1 MSLRLRFSLFFT
13 LVSFCSLALFST
25 LIYRQVWEN
34 AMTGAEEYL
43 KELTQHE
50 SEHLSL
56 PSHQSTEHQDTPH
69 YKNVYLRIWRA
80 KELIYDSHPR
90 ESKSDFSPLMH
101 SISTVHQGVPYEITG
116 YYDVSLIH
124 EHLIL
129 FRNTLMMGC
138 LLALF
143 AMFPI
148 SWFFTQGLLRPFA
161 LLAKKTSDLTADQL
175 SFRLPEPKYRDE
187 YGVLA
192 RNFNALFVRLE
203 KSFIQLRHFAVSASH
218 EMRTPLSVIISQTEN
233 ALRNAEKNG
242 HQSQSH
248 LNKIL
253 QSAIRLRNIMNQLFV
268 LAEADRL
275 GQENAG
281 SSFEVKETIES
292 ALGDLKAVYLDMNK
306 TLSVTHIPEQ
316 REFIGNQELFVSVF
330 NNLLENALKYSKSR
344 VEISYA
350 VKSSGLEVCIED
362 DGPGIPETQR
372 ESVFQPFF
380 RGKKSESVVPTS
392 HGLGLTIVQ
401 ACVRAQQG
409 SIELGESVLGGL
421 SVSVKL
427 PHLSPAR

>member
-1 MSLRLRFSLFFT
+1 
-13 LVSFCSLALFST
+13 
-25 LIYRQVWEN
+25 
-34 AMTGAEEYL
+34 
-43 KELTQHE
+43 
-50 SEHLSL
+50 
-56 PSHQSTEHQDTPH
+56 
-69 YKNVYLRIWRA
+69 
-80 KELIYDSHPR
+80 
-90 ESKSDFSPLMH
+90 
-101 SISTVHQGVPYEITG
+101 
-116 YYDVSLIH
+116 
-124 EHLIL
+124 
-129 FRNTLMMGC
+129 
-138 LLALF
+138 
-143 AMFPI
+143 
-148 SWFFTQGLLRPFA
+148 
-161 LLAKKTSDLTADQL
+161 AKKTSDLTADQL

-242 HQSQSH
+242 HQSH

>member
-80 KELIYDSHPR
+80 KELIYNSHPK
-90 ESKSDFSPLMH
+90 ESKSGFSPLMH

-148 SWFFTQGLLRPFA
+148 SWFFTKGLLRPFA

-192 RNFNALFVRLE
+192 RNFN
-203 KSFIQLRHFAVSASH
+203 
-218 EMRTPLSVIISQTEN
+218 
-233 ALRNAEKNG
+233 
-242 HQSQSH
+242 
-248 LNKIL
+248 
-253 QSAIRLRNIMNQLFV
+253 
-268 LAEADRL
+268 
-275 GQENAG
+275 
-281 SSFEVKETIES
+281 
-292 ALGDLKAVYLDMNK
+292 
-306 TLSVTHIPEQ
+306 
-316 REFIGNQELFVSVF
+316 
-330 NNLLENALKYSKSR
+330 
-344 VEISYA
+344 
-350 VKSSGLEVCIED
+350 
-362 DGPGIPETQR
+362 
-372 ESVFQPFF
+372 
-380 RGKKSESVVPTS
+380 
-392 HGLGLTIVQ
+392 
-401 ACVRAQQG
+401 
-409 SIELGESVLGGL
+409 
-421 SVSVKL
+421 
-427 PHLSPAR
+427 